1 MQEGNWP
8 TPEDA
13 AAARLDGR
21 VVLVT
26 GATGGLGREVSL
38 ACARAGATVVLLAR
52 RLTPLERLYDELVAA
67 GAPEPAI
74 QQLDLAG
81 ADAAACATVADGIV
95 ETCGRLDAVV
105 FAHAHFESLS
115 QFGPARCADW
125 DKAMR
130 VNATATGLLAACASP
145 ALAATG
151 AGSLLFVLD
160 DPARV
165 GRAYWGGYGVSKL
178 AVAALADQ
186 LADEW
191 EAGPIRV
198 QAVQPAPMGTR
209 LRNASYVGLP
219 NEVLLAPADLASR
232 VPALLGPGG
241 EATRNCLLRWP
252 IAAAPAVVSVQ
263 QQGLK

>member
-1 MQEGNWP
+1 MQQGNWP
-8 TPEDA
+8 TPEVA
-13 AAARLDGR
+13 AAARLDGH

-26 GATGGLGREVSL
+26 GATGGLGREIAG

-52 RLTPLERLYDELVAA
+52 RLQPLERLYDELVAA

-74 QQLDLAG
+74 QQLDLAT
-81 ADAAACATVADGIV
+81 ADAAACARVAEGIV

-105 FAHAHFESLS
+105 FAHAHFEALS

-125 DKAMR
+125 EKAMR
-130 VNATATGLLAACASP
+130 VNATATGLLAAATSP

-165 GRAYWGGYGVSKL
+165 GRAYWGGYGVSKQ
-178 AVAALADQ
+178 AAAALAAQ

-198 QAVQPAPMGTR
+198 QAIQPAPMGTR
-209 LRNASYVGLP
+209 LRNAAYVGLP
-219 NEVLLAPADLASR
+219 DEVLLAPADIAAR
-232 VPALLGPGG
+232 VPVLLGPAGA
-241 EATRNCLLRWP
+241 ETRSRLLGWP
-252 IAAAPAVVSVQ
+252 
-263 QQGLK
+263 G